1 MQATEARK
9 AQAPTLAYE
18 QALVLGLQGT
28 VGNHAVSRLVRQHGH
43 ERSRWLASVQRAPVP
58 GAAPK
63 DSLND
68 YVDLIN
74 GFQELA
80 ATAMNEG
87 GKHLDTVRL
96 GSDLTPAHRRLLESV
111 RGVLIQAQESAESK
125 RAAVTQWPTLEARFR
140 EAMDHASKLRMKP
153 SVLANVDNILN
164 LVSEKYIHVPHRGP
178 ARAESPEDY
187 VDLVTGVEQL
197 LKGVTSE
204 WWDMTSG
211 VVPLNFQE
219 VNSRQRKALGAI
231 KFGGHLTP
239 KHHDLLESLR
249 TAFILA
255 RTGSPGSA
263 AQALKLWKSLQQD
276 VGIAFERAPAY
287 VTAADLPGIQKELK
301 QVGEQLIGGSA
312 YTEIH
317 SQAKEKVDLKAP
329 DLVFQE
335 EKFKEAAED
344 LETVKKLAEKAT
356 DMTKENVFNQA
367 LERAGVAGEMGKAIM
382 ELAKA
387 PHEIHERLE
396 EFKKRDLIGKS
407 VSVADLADK
416 ILGIRNAF
424 VKVSCTVIR
433 SFASGMVAKAA
444 EETVIKRW
452 AHIAEWAGEKLEV
465 LEKVEKVAGVIS
477 IAVSAIK
484 VLDAIREGKWGK
496 AFTEAATTGAGYLAG
511 VAVKGS
517 AAATGEGSAGLAMGG
532 AGMVAA
538 SVVVVAALIEGLNG
552 AAAML
557 RYCKKANIREAAMT
571 FVDQCVDAA
580 NIGAKDFIAD
590 VALLSDPSAA
600 DQKNLIMADINSYV
614 KYWQRDLLNM
624 NKQVNDTRVIRMGGQ
639 PDLRDALGPEALQV
653 LQTAGAAASY
663 QQMADQIRIIFEGAN
678 KMTEYVVKNYPR
690 EEKTEG
696 KEGGEE

>member
-1 MQATEARK
+1 
-9 AQAPTLAYE
+9 
-18 QALVLGLQGT
+18 
-28 VGNHAVSRLVRQHGH
+28 
-43 ERSRWLASVQRAPVP
+43 VQRAP
-58 GAAPK
+58 AP
-63 DSLND
+63 S
-68 YVDLIN
+68 
-74 GFQELA
+74 
-80 ATAMNEG
+80 ATP
-87 GKHLDTVRL
+87 R
-96 GSDLTPAHRRLLESV
+96 HRER
-111 RGVLIQAQESAESK
+111 
-125 RAAVTQWPTLEARFR
+125 
-140 EAMDHASKLRMKP
+140 
-153 SVLANVDNILN
+153 
-164 LVSEKYIHVPHRGP
+164 

-187 VDLVTGVEQL
+187 VDLLTGVQQL
-197 LKGVTSE
+197 LKVATSE
-204 WWDMTSG
+204 WYDMTSG

-231 KFGGHLTP
+231 QFGGNLTP

-249 TAFILA
+249 TALILA

-263 AQALKLWKSLQQD
+263 GQGLKLWKSLQPD
-276 VGIAFERAPAY
+276 VGIAFDRAPTF
-287 VTAADLPGIQKELK
+287 VDVSDLPGLKKELD

-312 YTEIH
+312 YTEVH
-317 SQAKEKVDLKAP
+317 NQAREKVDLKAP
-329 DLVFQE
+329 DLVLQE

-344 LETVKKLAEKAT
+344 LETVKKLAEKAA
-356 DMTKENVFNQA
+356 DMTKENVFNLA
-367 LERAGVAGEMGKAIM
+367 LERAGVTGEMGKAIL

-387 PHEIHERLE
+387 PHEVNERLE
-396 EFKKRDLIGKS
+396 EFKKADLVGRS

-416 ILGIRNAF
+416 LLGVRNAF

-433 SFASGMVAKAA
+433 KFASGMVEKAV

-452 AHIAEWAGEKLEV
+452 THIAEWAGEKLEV

-517 AAATGEGSAGLAMGG
+517 VAASGETSAGLALGG
-532 AGMVAA
+532 AGMVAGA
-538 SVVVVAALIEGLNG
+538 VVVVAALIEGLNG
-552 AAAML
+552 AAAMIH
-557 RYCKKANIREAAMT
+557 YCKKANIREAALS

-580 NIGAKDFIAD
+580 SIGAKDFIAD
-590 VALLSDPSAA
+590 VALLADPAAA
-600 DQKNLIMADINSYV
+600 DQKSLVMADINSYV

-624 NKQVNDTRVIRMGGQ
+624 SKQVNDTRVVRLGGQ
-639 PDLRDALGPEALQV
+639 PDLRDALGPEALHV
-653 LQTAGAAASY
+653 LQTAGAPATY

-690 EEKTEG
+690 SEKTEA